1 MNSMSFFV
9 LSHSLYIVLYIV
21 TERSQRSGKTGT
33 GDNVQ
38 CASNTRSGSRPVN
51 SVGGSLSWPLW
62 AVWVIFTSPAIS
74 LSKWHCC
81 QRLPRQILLRPR
93 INSYSFLWSILELNH
108 LHGQFI
114 DHSKFSALP
123 RARADV
129 RITAP
134 LVKQKITFDSIVV
147 FFRQYINCKLLD

>member
-1 MNSMSFFV
+1 MSFFV

-21 TERSQRSGKTGT
+21 TERRKRSGRTGT

-38 CASNTRSGSRPVN
+38 CASNTRSGSRLVN

-62 AVWVIFTSPAIS
+62 AVWVIFTSPVIS

-81 QRLPRQILLRPR
+81 QRLPRQILLRPC

-123 RARADV
+123 SRTCGCTNYR
-129 RITAP
+129 P
-134 LVKQKITFDSIVV
+134 LVKQKITFGSIMV